1 MLLQQTYLKL
11 ILKPS
16 LQNDYFYRKTV
27 TNLEYEPNEQKPV
40 NFSVNSQGFLIFE
53 IFLYVPDEVTTKK
66 C

>member
-16 LQNDYFYRKTV
+16 LQNDYFYRKIV

-40 NFSVNSQGFLIFE
+40 NFSVNSQGFFMFENIF
-53 IFLYVPDEVTTKK
+53 YVPD
-66 C
+66 